1 MAAVSLTLSRCP
13 RYFLPNF
20 RAFCSKV
27 SRGEDFLIFLEKRF
41 MSVFLHLQAVID
53 RGVVLGVYEVG
64 NEDKPD
70 VENLFTDAAKKFN
83 SRTSGRLKEMIK
95 L

>member
-1 MAAVSLTLSRCP
+1 M
-13 RYFLPNF
+13 Y
-20 RAFCSKV
+20 
-27 SRGEDFLIFLEKRF
+27 
-41 MSVFLHLQAVID
+41 VFLFKHFQAVND

-64 NEDKPD
+64 NEEKPD
-70 VENLFTDAAKKFN
+70 VENLFADAAKKFN